1 MVEKILVVDD
11 EPEALKLFG
20 YSLHRQGY
28 EVVVAQDGKE
38 ALDVMEK
45 QSPDLVILDVMM
57 PAMDGYEVCRRIRA
71 NPTTKN
77 IPIIMLTAK
86 SETGDKLIGFEAG
99 ADDYVGKP
107 VTLAEL
113 FARVKALL
121 ARSKTAVV
129 ASDGPL
135 KTKTIA
141 FLGAKG
147 GVGTS
152 TLATNVAIALA
163 RQNLSVVLAELRLWG
178 GTIAEM
184 LNVPYQG
191 HLEQLLALD
200 VKAISPQIVQNAL
213 VTHFTGLS
221 VLPAPRVN
229 PDMQTKCGIDP
240 AKAEIIVQGLQGKC
254 DYLVLDLGCGL
265 APQSIHILQRCTRT
279 LLVTEHCPLSL
290 RLTAHT
296 LAALSS
302 LGITGNRFD
311 VIVNNRSRTNNTM
324 SMAEMES
331 MIGQPLLATIMPM
344 TELLFRVHLEG
355 EGRPIILLQP
365 DNPSVQAIADLAQML
380 VRD

>member
-1 MVEKILVVDD
+1 MVEKILIVDD

-28 EVVVAQDGKE
+28 EVVVAQNGQE
-38 ALDVMEK
+38 ALDAIEK
-45 QSPDLVILDVMM
+45 QAPDLVILDVMM

-71 NPTTKN
+71 NPETKN

-86 SETGDKLIGFEAG
+86 SDTGDKLTGFEAG
-99 ADDYVGKP
+99 ADDYIGKP

-121 ARSKTAVV
+121 ARSKSVV
-129 ASDGPL
+129 VTGAGPL

-141 FLGAKG
+141 FLGVKG
-147 GVGTS
+147 GVGTT
-152 TLATNVAIALA
+152 TLATNVAIALT
-163 RQNLSVVLAELRLWG
+163 RQNLSVVLVELRLWG

-184 LNVPYQG
+184 LKVPYQG

-200 VKAISPQIVQNAL
+200 VKALSPQIVQNAL

-221 VLPAPRVN
+221 VLPAPGVN
-229 PDMQTKCGIDP
+229 PDMQTLSGIDP
-240 AKAEIIVQGLQGKC
+240 AKAEAILRGIQGRC
-254 DYLVLDLGCGL
+254 DYLILDLGCGL
-265 APQSIHILQRCTRT
+265 TPQTIRT
-279 LLVTEHCPLSL
+279 LHHCSRTILISEHCPLSL
-290 RLTAHT
+290 HQTTHT

-302 LGITGNRFD
+302 LGIIGNRFD
-311 VIVNNRSRTNNTM
+311 VVVNNRSRTNNTM

-344 TELLFRVHLEG
+344 TELLFRVYLEG

-365 DNPSVQAIADLAQML
+365 DNPSVQAITDLAQML